1 MSLTGFLS
9 YSRVNWQ
16 QSPSK
21 STPLSA
27 ANLNTMDA
35 GIKNNND
42 MISNLRDE
50 ITQLTGT
57 DGVLTGNESINLDS
71 DLFVNRKKLYIHPV
85 ICPNISKTPIE
96 GFPKNVY
103 AYGVL
108 ITYIGNANTYNCAQ
122 IYIPHYDYTNV
133 WGDRDKI
140 FVRTLGDTNNN
151 AKCWRV
157 ITTQKYEAY

>member
-27 ANLNTMDA
+27 TNLNIMDA

-50 ITQLTGT
+50 VTQLNSNLTMSLLAYDNVTKNSTSIEYDVYNNRAGIYIQIMTLETGDT
-57 DGVLTGNESINLDS
+57 EKIKG
-71 DLFVNRKKLYIHPV
+71 Y
-85 ICPNISKTPIE
+85 
-96 GFPKNVY
+96 PKGI
-103 AYGVL
+103 YGYGTL
-108 ITYIGNANTYNCAQ
+108 ITIMRQAGMYSAEQWRNAQ
-122 IYIPHYDYTNV
+122 IYIPHNGKMVY
-133 WGDRDKI
+133 
-140 FVRTLGDTNNN
+140 RTLANSKWQCVDG
-151 AKCWRV
+151 
-157 ITTQKYEAY
+157 TTIEIQR